1 VGAALGAA
9 GLPYLALQAVMGTTV
24 FICCCSQI
32 LLGLTTS
39 SCTWARINAH
49 QSINQS
55 INQSFKQSI
64 NQSIIQAINQS
75 INQSSNHCTLPVLR
89 THHGSQQTITGKTI

>member
-55 INQSFKQSI
+55 I
-64 NQSIIQAINQS
+64 IQAINQS
-75 INQSSNHCTLPVLR
+75 INHSSNQSINQSIKQSLYIACPEDSSWESTDNNR
-89 THHGSQQTITGKTI
+89 ENNID